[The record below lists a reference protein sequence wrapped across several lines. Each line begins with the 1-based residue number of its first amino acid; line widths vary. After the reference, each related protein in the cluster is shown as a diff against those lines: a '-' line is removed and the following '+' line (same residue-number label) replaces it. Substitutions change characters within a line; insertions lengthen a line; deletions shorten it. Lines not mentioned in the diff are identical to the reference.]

1 MECADEA
8 MIYGAEYVKKQ
19 RNRAERIHADRLSFW
34 IDKILPYMSSEFFSS
49 LILPKDI
56 SSGNPLNEADT
67 RGPVQ
72 FRKFKFEN
80 EPVADN
86 FAFKTSPYSVE
97 RDSAFSVC
105 VDVSLNSVMHKVL
118 ALDLSPHQCYKIHE
132 TVFQLGWT
140 LLVNEDRSIFRFIQ
154 TSLLNTIGYASKQ
167 ERDWLIEG
175 FAPWPFYV

>member
-1 MECADEA
+1 MEYADNA
-8 MIYGAEYVKKQ
+8 MILGAEYLQKQ
-19 RNRAERIHADRLSFW
+19 RGRAERIHADRLSFW
-34 IDKILPYMSSEFFSS
+34 VEKILPYMSQEFFSN
-49 LILPKDI
+49 LIMPKDP
-56 SSGNPLNEADT
+56 SVNLFSDGNSK
-67 RGPVQ
+67 GPIQ
-72 FRKFKFEN
+72 FRKFLFEN
-80 EPVADN
+80 EPVAVN

-105 VDVSLNSVMHKVL
+105 VDVTLNSVMHKVL

-154 TSLLNTIGYASKQ
+154 TSLLNAIGYASKQ